1 MNQFKVIWNN
11 DGKHNSNSVT
21 VSAREAISCGLTDI
35 ISPTDIKGAGSC
47 FGSALEDFSEQL
59 SEYIEE
65 LQKFRSEVVETSRA
79 YTEAIETDF
88 AGNPL
93 RGV

>member
-1 MNQFKVIWNN
+1 MDRLKLIWNN
-11 DGKHNSNSVT
+11 DGKHKSSSVT
-21 VSAREAISCGLTDI
+21 VSAREAVPYGLSDI
-35 ISPTDIKGAGSC
+35 ISPTDIKGTGSC

-59 SEYIEE
+59 AEYIEE
-65 LQKFRSEVVETSRA
+65 LEKFRREVVETSRA
-79 YTEAIETDF
+79 YTEAVETDF

>member
-1 MNQFKVIWNN
+1 MNQLKVIWNN
-11 DGKHNSNSVT
+11 DGKHNSGSVT
-21 VSAREAISCGLTDI
+21 VSARESVGYGLSDI
-35 ISPTDIKGAGSC
+35 ISPTDIKGTGSC

-59 SEYIEE
+59 AEYIEE
-65 LQKFRSEVVETSRA
+65 LQKFRHEVVETSRA